1 MGTKLTTARDAARSD
16 AGWSE
21 PGEPAPAIARDDH
34 AFAAPDDSRYRELE
48 VVASGGMGT
57 VSIARDDRL
66 RREVAIKRVAIE
78 VEDAE
83 SAARLAREAEITAR
97 LEHPNIVAVYDAGL
111 APDGRLFYAMRLIRG
126 RSLGDAA
133 RDADA
138 AGRRALLRHFLDVC
152 HAIAYAHERGIVHRD
167 LKPANIMVGEFGE
180 TQVVDWGLAREL
192 AEAPPAAGVVGTP
205 AYLAPECAN
214 GSAGDRTSDV
224 WSLGAI
230 LFELLAARRLYEGE
244 RDAVLARLAAGAEP
258 RTWPESVPPEL
269 RAIVDK
275 ALAWQAPDRYAD
287 AAELAADV
295 EAFVDG
301 RRVGAHA
308 YSSIELATRLLH
320 AWRFPL
326 GALAAAA
333 VAGVLVLVVTWRR
346 IESERA
352 HAVAAET
359 QTRAALATTRSTLA
373 WALDASAASTLASGA
388 PAEAEVIAAHA
399 LAAHESP
406 ELRGMLAG
414 LRGGAH
420 ATTAV
425 RVVIPGCDRIVADD
439 SRTALCASSGG
450 LASWDVETQRERW
463 SVALT
468 TQAVVGGHGRWVVAW
483 QPGTA
488 LVLLDGTTGTTRA
501 RFDDVRPK
509 MRLARDPDGRFV
521 VAYDDR
527 SVRVIDAVAGTSAAP
542 ARICDTVTIDAVA
555 VGRESVF
562 AVCSDGRVVR
572 AANGSVREVAQVD
585 FARARKPASTA
596 ALDADEHRL
605 AIGGIGGEVAIV
617 SLTGEPSIAPRVVL
631 DHAVDVLAF
640 AGDHPVLGGQS
651 GPLQVWSS
659 TLDATLMVL
668 PMRASAGVVVD
679 GTSVIT
685 TGAAWWRWV
694 LPAAMPPRVLTSNAG
709 LSGAAVHGDGSLVA
723 VARGDGV
730 LEAWSARDGRRI
742 ASTSLATGVIKR
754 VDFSPDGTHLA
765 AAIAQPVRGT
775 AVVDTTSWQPVTHL
789 AAERGVARVAYVA
802 SGELV
807 GVNYGDDLFRW
818 SATGERADLSS
829 PVFVDGTRTSDRH
842 TLWLVTGTGEVWR
855 LRDGELARQF
865 VAEGARAV
873 AASDDGA
880 VVATMRDDGVAVRGA
895 GSFAPTRET
904 LMSLAVS
911 ADGRWIAAGAANGSV
926 LVWDTHT
933 HALVARLAGHD
944 DRVSWVAFAAGA
956 LWTASWDG
964 CVRRWSVDALDA
976 PARVLVADAERA
988 WAMDL
993 DVALGR

>member
-1 MGTKLTTARDAARSD
+1 MTTVRDAARSG
-16 AGWSE
+16 AGWSA
-21 PGEPAPAIARDDH
+21 PGETAPEVDRDAH
-34 AFAAPDDSRYRELE
+34 AFATPDDARYRELE

-57 VSIARDDRL
+57 VSIARDNRL

-78 VEDAE
+78 VEDPA

-138 AGRRALLRHFLDVC
+138 QGRSALLRHFLDVC

-180 TQVVDWGLAREL
+180 TQVVDWGLARDL
-192 AEAPPAAGVVGTP
+192 GEAAPAAGVVGTP

-214 GSAGDRTSDV
+214 GIAGDRTCDV
-224 WSLGAI
+224 WALGAI
-230 LFELLAARRLYEGE
+230 LFELLAARRLYEGD

-258 RTWPESVPPEL
+258 RTWPENVPPEL

-275 ALAWQAPDRYAD
+275 ALAWQATDRYAD
-287 AAELAADV
+287 AATLASDV

-308 YSSIELATRLLH
+308 YSSLELATRLLR

-326 GALAAAA
+326 GVLAASA

-346 IESERA
+346 IEGERA

-373 WALDASAASTLASGA
+373 WALDASAASMLASGA
-388 PAEAEVIAAHA
+388 PVEAEVIAAHA

-420 ATTAV
+420 AKTAV
-425 RVVIPGCDRIVADD
+425 RVVLPGCDRLVADD
-439 SRTALCASSGG
+439 SRTALCTSTGSV
-450 LASWDVETQRERW
+450 ASWDVETRRERW
-463 SVALT
+463 RVALT
-468 TQAVVGGHGRWVVAW
+468 TQAVVGGQGRWVVAW

-488 LVLLDGTTGTTRA
+488 LVLLDGATGNTRA
-501 RFDDVRPK
+501 RFDDVGAK
-509 MRLARDPDGRFV
+509 MRLARDPDARLV

-527 SVRVIDAVAGTSAAP
+527 DIRVIDAVAGTAAAP

-555 VGRESVF
+555 VGRDSVY

-572 AANGSVREVAQVD
+572 AASGTVREVARVD
-585 FARARKPASTA
+585 FALARKPSSTA

-605 AIGGIGGEVAIV
+605 AIGGIGGEVGIV
-617 SLTGEPSIAPRVVL
+617 SLTGEPSIAPRVVI

-640 AGDHPVLGGQS
+640 AGDHLVLGGQR
-651 GPLQVWSS
+651 GPLQLWSS
-659 TLDATLMVL
+659 TLDAALLVL

-679 GTSVIT
+679 GTSLIT
-685 TGAAWWRWV
+685 TGAAWWRWE
-694 LPAAMPPRVLTSNAG
+694 LPAVLPPRVLTSNAG
-709 LSGAAVHGDGSLVA
+709 LSGAAVRADGSMVA
-723 VARGDGV
+723 LARGDGLV
-730 LEAWSARDGRRI
+730 EAWSVRDGRRI
-742 ASTSLATGVIKR
+742 ASASLATAVIKR
-754 VDFSPDGTHLA
+754 VDFSPDGTRLA
-765 AAIAQPVRGT
+765 AALAQPLRGS
-775 AVVDTTSWQPVTHL
+775 AVVDTTSWQPVAHI
-789 AAERGVARVAYVA
+789 AAERGVARVAYLA

-807 GVNYGDDLFRW
+807 GVNYGDAVFRW
-818 SATGERADLSS
+818 RATGERADLSS
-829 PVFVDGTRTSDRH
+829 PVFVDGARTSDRR

-855 LRDGELARQF
+855 LREGELARQF

-873 AASDDGA
+873 AASDDGTI
-880 VVATMRDDGVAVRGA
+880 VVTMRDDGVGVRGA
-895 GSFAPTRET
+895 GDFGPTRET
-904 LMSLAVS
+904 LISLAVS
-911 ADGRWIAAGAANGSV
+911 ADGRWVASGAANGSV
-926 LVWDTHT
+926 LVWDTRT
-933 HALVARLAGHD
+933 RALVARLQGHE

-964 CVRRWSVDALDA
+964 SVRRWSVDALDT
-976 PARVLVADAERA
+976 PAGALVADAERA

-993 DVALGR
+993 DIALGR